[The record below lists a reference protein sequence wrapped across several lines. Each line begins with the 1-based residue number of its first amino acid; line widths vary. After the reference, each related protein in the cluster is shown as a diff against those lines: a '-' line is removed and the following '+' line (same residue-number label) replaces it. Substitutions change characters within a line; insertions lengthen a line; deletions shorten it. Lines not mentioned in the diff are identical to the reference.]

1 MAGCFRNDSFG
12 KYDWRMYNNNP
23 HIDKMFHL
31 PITTVKSKTFYDK
44 KEKLRYLNP
53 CYNEKFFK
61 ETVIKNY
68 IDLKNLDYI
77 MLVCHADEVCT
88 SYEDDLL
95 TCGYDNFYSN
105 IEFISELFGYDFGTL
120 NGDFGVLNS
129 FDAIDAVF
137 GALNDDFASK

>member
-1 MAGCFRNDSFG
+1 MPGCFRNDSFG

-23 HIDKMFHL
+23 HIDKMFHF

-77 MLVCHADEVCT
+77 MLACHADEVCT

-120 NGDFGVLNS
+120 NEYRNRWISLQKTTQKKQQLAF
-129 FDAIDAVF
+129 
-137 GALNDDFASK
+137 